1 MPKGMK
7 FAVGLFLAGTMAHGI
22 FAQEPPAP
30 KPSPATEAPASKAQ
44 KSEAEPQAEVS
55 VQDTTSTFKLRVNLV
70 QVHVVVRGDGDK
82 PVDGLH
88 KEDFQLYD
96 NGKLQTISTFAVEND
111 QSRKERT
118 EAALKTQVNNEEH
131 TAQVSGAAPKR
142 FIALIFDDLHLLT
155 SDVAPL
161 TKAAVGFIDSIGPAD
176 RVGIFTTSGLLTQ
189 DFTSDKELLKQELG
203 VKSRTPVN
211 WVSYGMA
218 SSVTAESQPEPSIPQ
233 LAKSLMTSSNGLQEE
248 GGENIRIELVEL
260 GNMIRLLGSKPGER
274 VLLLASPGFI
284 LPKDLRWLFFLLVDQ
299 ASRSDVIINTLDA
312 RGLYTPDLLGDI
324 SQPGSDSPQTV
335 GQAAS
340 ARLEVQFEQQ
350 FVLMDFAY
358 ATGGRV
364 FHNSNDLEGGLKQL
378 GNAPEVSYVLG
389 FSLQNPKL
397 DGHFHTIKVTVTGK
411 PKYAIEAR
419 RGYFAP
425 KKVDD
430 PWEAAK
436 QEIQEAVLSQNEI
449 FDLPMSLQT
458 QYFKIE
464 DAGWRL
470 SVVSHLDVR
479 KMKFR
484 KSEGRN
490 CDEVTV
496 ATVVFD
502 DNGKFV
508 MGGQKF
514 VKMRLLDASIERMG
528 HTGFV
533 VKSTFDLKAG
543 KYLVRQVVQDSEG
556 AQMAARSAIVV
567 MPD

>member
-7 FAVGLFLAGTMAHGI
+7 FAVGLFLAGTMAHGV

-70 QVHVVVRGDGDK
+70 QVHVVVRGDGNK

-118 EAALKTQVNNEEH
+118 EAALKTQVNSEEN
-131 TAQVSGAAPKR
+131 TAQVSGAAPER
-142 FIALIFDDLHLLT
+142 FIALTFDDRHLVT

-161 TKAAVGFIDSIGPAD
+161 AKAADGFIDSIGPAD
-176 RVGIFTTSGLLTQ
+176 RVGIFTTSGLVIQ
-189 DFTSDKELLKQELG
+189 DFTSDKELLKQ
-203 VKSRTPVN
+203 VHVMSRTPVN
-211 WVSYGMA
+211 WASYGMM
-218 SSVTAESQPEPSIPQ
+218 SSVLAESQPKPTIPQ
-233 LAKSLMTSSNGLQEE
+233 LPESLMTSTNALKEE
-248 GGENIRIELVEL
+248 GDEEIRIEFQEL
-260 GNMIRLLGSKPGER
+260 RNTVRLLGSKPGER

-284 LPKDLRWLFFLLVDQ
+284 LPEPMRYLLFLLVDQ
-299 ASRSDVIINTLDA
+299 ASRSDVVINTLDA

-324 SQPGSDSPQTV
+324 SQPGPDSLQTA
-335 GQAAS
+335 GQDAS
-340 ARLEVQFEQQ
+340 ARLEAQVEQQ
-350 FVLMDFAY
+350 FLLMDFAY
-358 ATGGRV
+358 DTGGRF

-378 GNAPEVSYVLG
+378 GNAPEVSYMLG
-389 FSLQNPKL
+389 FSPQNPKL

-411 PKYAIEAR
+411 PKYAIQAR

-425 KKVDD
+425 KKADD
-430 PWEAAK
+430 PREAAK
-436 QEIQEAVLSQNEI
+436 QEIREAVLSQNEI

-458 QYFKIE
+458 QYFKTE
-464 DAGWRL
+464 DAGTKL

-479 KMKFR
+479 YMKFR

-490 CDEVTV
+490 FDDVTV

-508 MGGQKF
+508 VGGEKF

-567 MPD
+567 IPD

>member
-7 FAVGLFLAGTMAHGI
+7 FAVGLFLAGTMAHGVL
-22 FAQEPPAP
+22 AQEPPAP

-55 VQDTTSTFKLRVNLV
+55 VQDTTTTFKLRVNLV

-96 NGKLQTISTFAVEND
+96 NGKLQAISTFAIEND

-118 EAALKTQVNNEEH
+118 KSALKTQVNSEEN
-131 TAQVSGAAPKR
+131 TAQLSGAAPER
-142 FIALIFDDLHLLT
+142 FIALTFDDRHLET

-161 TKAAVGFIDSIGPAD
+161 TKAADGFIDSIGPAD

-189 DFTSDKELLKQELG
+189 DFTSDKELLKQEVLK
-203 VKSRTPVN
+203 VISRVQVN
-211 WVSYGMA
+211 WVSYGIA
-218 SSVTAESQPEPSIPQ
+218 TSVKGESQPEPSIPQ
-233 LAKSLMTSSNGLQEE
+233 LAGSVMSSSNREE
-248 GGENIRIELVEL
+248 GEEDIRIEFEEL
-260 GNMIRLLGSKPGER
+260 GNTLRLLGSKPGER

-284 LPKDLRWLFFLLVDQ
+284 LPDTLRYLFFLLVDH
-299 ASRSDVIINTLDA
+299 ASRSDVVINTLDA

-324 SQPGSDSPQTV
+324 SQAGSDPPQTV
-335 GQAAS
+335 GQAAG
-340 ARLEVQFEQQ
+340 ARLQEQFEQQ
-350 FVLMDFAY
+350 FLLMDFAY
-358 ATGGRV
+358 GTGGRF

-389 FSLQNPKL
+389 FSPQDPKL

-411 PKYAIEAR
+411 PKYTIQAR

-425 KKVDD
+425 KKADD
-430 PWEAAK
+430 PRQAAK
-436 QEIQEAVLSQNEI
+436 QEIQEALLSQDEI

-458 QYFKIE
+458 QYFKTE
-464 DAGWRL
+464 DGGTKL

-479 KMKFR
+479 NMKFR

-490 CDEVTV
+490 FDDVTV

-508 MGGQKF
+508 MGGEKF

-567 MPD
+567 IPD

>member
-7 FAVGLFLAGTMAHGI
+7 FAVGLFLAGTMAHGV

-44 KSEAEPQAEVS
+44 KSEAEPQTEVS

-118 EAALKTQVNNEEH
+118 EAALKTQVNNEEN
-131 TAQVSGAAPKR
+131 TAQVSGAAPER
-142 FIALIFDDLHLLT
+142 FIALTFDDRHLVS

-161 TKAAVGFIDSIGPAD
+161 AKAADGFIDSIGPAD
-176 RVGIFTTSGLLTQ
+176 RVGIFTTSGLVIQ
-189 DFTSDKELLKQELG
+189 DFTSDKELLKQ
-203 VKSRTPVN
+203 VSNVMSRTPLN
-211 WVSYGMA
+211 WASYGMA
-218 SSVTAESQPEPSIPQ
+218 SSVLAESQPKPTIPQ
-233 LAKSLMTSSNGLQEE
+233 LPASLMTSSNSLKEE
-248 GGENIRIELVEL
+248 GDEEVRIEFQEL
-260 GNMIRLLGSKPGER
+260 GNTVRLLGRKPGER

-284 LPKDLRWLFFLLVDQ
+284 LPEPMRYLLFQLVDQ
-299 ASRSDVIINTLDA
+299 ASRADVIINTLDA

-324 SQPGSDSPQTV
+324 SQPSSDPPQTV
-335 GQAAS
+335 GQAAG
-340 ARLEVQFEQQ
+340 ARLEAQFEQQ
-350 FVLMDFAY
+350 FLLMDFAY
-358 ATGGRV
+358 DTGGRF

-389 FSLQNPKL
+389 FSPQNLKV

-411 PKYAIEAR
+411 PKYAIQAR

-425 KKVDD
+425 KKADD
-430 PWEAAK
+430 PREAAK

-449 FDLPMSLQT
+449 FELPMSLQT
-458 QYFKIE
+458 QYFKTE
-464 DAGWRL
+464 DAGTKL

-479 KMKFR
+479 NMKFR

-490 CDEVTV
+490 FDDVTV

-508 MGGQKF
+508 MGGEKF

-556 AQMAARSAIVV
+556 AQMAARTAIVV
-567 MPD
+567 IPD